1 LGIIKE
7 STAIGVL
14 IATKSV
20 GAKDNMKKAFG
31 TSRAPLGFSLAEVL
45 TALMIGSM
53 VLVAVLGI
61 YGRAER
67 SAAAVTRRLD
77 SLRLPS
83 EVLQRIAEDLDGI
96 MSDGSGTKI
105 TIENKFKNGFPTARL
120 TITRTITDSR
130 NNEQTLEKIIWQSSY
145 DYESDI
151 GGLILYRSHS
161 GIELEDK
168 LLDKNKEDW
177 ERELF
182 VPICTGVTFFQIRVP
197 RGETF
202 LDRWTANLL
211 PPGIEVA
218 VSFAEPFKKV
228 DGTLDVPDEE
238 KNARTIAIDR
248 TRKIRFAIEKIEF
261 DEDEL
266 TEQASVPFSDG
277 KTSLPESPKKTK
289 EIKR

>member
-1 LGIIKE
+1 MR
-7 STAIGVL
+7 
-14 IATKSV
+14 SV

-31 TSRAPLGFSLAEVL
+31 ASRAPLGFSLAEVL
-45 TALMIGSM
+45 TALMIGAM

-67 SAAAVTRRLD
+67 SAAAVIRKLD

-105 TIENKFKNGFPTARL
+105 TIENKFKNGFRTARL
-120 TITRTITDSR
+120 TITRTIADSR
-130 NNEQTLEKIIWQSSY
+130 NNEQTLKKIIWQSSY

-151 GGLILYRSHS
+151 GGLILYRSRS

-168 LLDKNKEDW
+168 LLDNNKEDW

-182 VPICTGVTFFQIRVP
+182 VPICTGITFFQIRVP

-202 LDRWTANLL
+202 VDRWTASSL
-211 PPGIEVA
+211 PPGVEVA
-218 VSFAEPFKKV
+218 ISFAEPFKKV

-238 KNARTIAIDR
+238 KITRTIAIDK
-248 TRKIRFAIEKIEF
+248 TRKIRFAVEKKEF
-261 DEDEL
+261 DEDEK
-266 TEQASVPFSDG
+266 TDEASVPLSDDN
-277 KTSLPESPKKTK
+277 TSPPEGPKRTK
-289 EIKR
+289 EVKR